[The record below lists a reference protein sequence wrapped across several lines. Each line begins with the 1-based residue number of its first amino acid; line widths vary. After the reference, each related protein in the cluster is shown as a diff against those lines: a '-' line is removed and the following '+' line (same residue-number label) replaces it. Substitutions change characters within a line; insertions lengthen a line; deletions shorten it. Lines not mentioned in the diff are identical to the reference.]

1 MYYVVHSDFMEIV
14 KVTRRYQVTLPK
26 SIREKLGIQIGDFL
40 RVKVENGRIILEP
53 LISRKNKP
61 IEDMLSIVS
70 EPVDIDAVKLVEE
83 SWNED

>member
-26 SIREKLGIQIGDFL
+26 NIREELGIQIGDFL
-40 RVKVENGRIILEP
+40 RVKVENGRIVLEP
-53 LISRKNKP
+53 LIPRKKKP

-83 SWNED
+83 SWSED